1 MSGIKIIINSANINN
16 SKMTN
21 LSTEV
26 LPMTLEFEQLP
37 PEAIL
42 LSQLQ
47 IDRAVELSS
56 QIKDESKQWQTYL
69 NALSL
74 SAFETWLES
83 RGNSFNI
90 NRDECTVLQPGLANL
105 IPTVANLKVGDFK
118 ICLIT
123 TGSFI
128 DEQVDISRIV
138 VDLPEY
144 IPHFYVL
151 VEVLEEEEKAVIQ
164 GFISYNELSSRQ
176 QSVNLQ
182 PDSDWTY
189 SIPSTWFCNEPDR
202 LLLYLRCLEPA
213 AIALPAI
220 PTNRAQNLELA
231 KEELIGILPQLQT
244 KELWEVL
251 TWDSALSEALPKVIA
266 LLTTPELIDWIYNL
280 QTQEETLSTT
290 SIQKHL
296 SDIFKLITQPAINVG
311 RWLWDELDDLA
322 EETWNLLP
330 NIAPQPVM
338 RSPVEEFT
346 VISSQLQ
353 QQGLEIPVQAR
364 GGYQDLSLAA
374 VPLRLYAVTWHL
386 LSESDPNS
394 WTLLLI
400 LGTPALESLPHNLKL
415 RVSDRTGILV
425 EQEVNPEWGN
435 TYLFTRVIGN
445 FDEKFLVS
453 VSLRDGVE
461 VSLPFA
467 FDMSR

>member
-1 MSGIKIIINSANINN
+1 
-16 SKMTN
+16 MTN
-21 LSTEV
+21 LSTEI
-26 LPMTLEFEQLP
+26 LPMTLDFEQLP

-42 LSQLQ
+42 LSQSQ
-47 IDRAVELSS
+47 INQAVELSG

-74 SAFETWLES
+74 SAFENWLES
-83 RGNSFNI
+83 RGNSFNV
-90 NRDECTVLQPGLANL
+90 NREDCTILEPRFANV
-105 IPTVANLKVGDFK
+105 IPTVAKLKVGEYK

-138 VDLPEY
+138 IDLPEY

-151 VEVLEEEEKAVIQ
+151 VEVIEEEEKAVIK

-176 QSVNLQ
+176 QSVNLK

-189 SIPSTWFCNEPDR
+189 EIPLTWFCNEADR
-202 LLLYLRCLEPA
+202 LLLYLNCLEA
-213 AIALPAI
+213 TAISLPAI
-220 PTNRAQNLELA
+220 PANRVENLGLV
-231 KEELIGILPQLQT
+231 KNELIRILPELKTQ
-244 KELWEVL
+244 ELWETLTWEQATAVL
-251 TWDSALSEALPKVIA
+251 TNR
-266 LLTTPELIDWIYNL
+266 ELIDWIYNL
-280 QTQEETLSTT
+280 QTQEETSSTT
-290 SIQKHL
+290 SRQKHL

-311 RWLWDELDDLA
+311 RWLWDELDALA

-330 NIAPQPVM
+330 NITPQPVM

-346 VISSQLQ
+346 VINSQLQ
-353 QQGLEIPVQAR
+353 KKGLEIPVQAR
-364 GGYQDLSLAA
+364 GAYQDLSLAG

-386 LSESDPNS
+386 LSESEPNS

-400 LGTPALESLPHNLKL
+400 LGTPALESLPTNLKL
-415 RVSDRTGILV
+415 RVSDQTGILV
-425 EQEVNPEWGN
+425 EQEVNPELGN
-435 TYLFTRVIGN
+435 SYLFTRVVGN

-453 VSLRDGVE
+453 VNLGDGVE
-461 VSLPFA
+461 LTLPFA

>member
-1 MSGIKIIINSANINN
+1 
-16 SKMTN
+16 MTN
-21 LSTEV
+21 LSTEI

-37 PEAIL
+37 PEAIT
-42 LSQLQ
+42 LSRSQ
-47 IDRAVELSS
+47 IDRAVELSN

-90 NRDECTVLQPGLANL
+90 NRDECTVLEPGLANL
-105 IPTVANLKVGDFK
+105 IPAVANLKVGEYK
-118 ICLIT
+118 LCLIT

-128 DEQVDISRIV
+128 DEQVDLSRIV

-151 VEVLEEEEKAVIQ
+151 VEVIESEEKAVVQ
-164 GFISYNELSSRQ
+164 GFLSYKELSSRQ
-176 QSVNLQ
+176 QSVNLE

-189 SIPSTWFCNEPDR
+189 EIPLNWFCNEPDR

-213 AIALPAI
+213 AISLPAI
-220 PTNRAQNLELA
+220 PTNRTQSLELV
-231 KEELIGILPQLQT
+231 KNELIQILPQLRT
-244 KELWEVL
+244 KELWEALTWEQASVVL
-251 TWDSALSEALPKVIA
+251 TNQ
-266 LLTTPELIDWIYNL
+266 ELIDWIYNL

-353 QQGLEIPVQAR
+353 RKGLEIPVQAR
-364 GGYQDLSLAA
+364 GAYQDLSLAG
-374 VPLRLYAVTWHL
+374 VPLRLYAVAWHL
-386 LSESDPNS
+386 LSESDPNL

-400 LGTPALESLPHNLKL
+400 LGTPALEHLPTNLKL
-415 RVSDRTGILV
+415 RVSDQIRILV
-425 EQEVNPEWGN
+425 EQEVNSQLGN
-435 TYLFTRVIGN
+435 NYLFTRVVGN

-453 VSLRDGVE
+453 VSLGDGVE
-461 VSLPFA
+461 MTLPFA

>member
-1 MSGIKIIINSANINN
+1 
-16 SKMTN
+16 MTN
-21 LSTEV
+21 LSTEI

-37 PEAIL
+37 PEAIP
-42 LSQLQ
+42 LSQSQ
-47 IDRAVELSS
+47 IDRAVELSDK
-56 QIKDESKQWQTYL
+56 IKDESKQWQTYL

-83 RGNSFNI
+83 RSNSFNI
-90 NRDECTVLQPGLANL
+90 NRDQCTVLQPALANL

-151 VEVLEEEEKAVIQ
+151 VEVIEEEEKAVIK
-164 GFISYNELSSRQ
+164 GFISYKEFLVKQ
-176 QSVNLQ
+176 QNVNLT
-182 PDSDWTY
+182 PDSDWNY
-189 SIPSTWFCNEPDR
+189 EIPLTWFCKEADR

-213 AIALPAI
+213 AIPLPTI
-220 PTNRAQNLELA
+220 PTNRAENLELV
-231 KEELIGILPQLQT
+231 KNELIQILPQLRT
-244 KELWEVL
+244 KDISEVL
-251 TWDSALSEALPKVIA
+251 TWEQASAV
-266 LLTTPELIDWIYNL
+266 LTNPELIDWIYNL
-280 QTQEETLSTT
+280 QTQNIEDNLQETTL
-290 SIQKHL
+290 QQHL

-311 RWLWDELDDLA
+311 RWLWDELDTLA

-353 QQGLEIPVQAR
+353 QKGLEIPVQAR
-364 GGYQDLSLAA
+364 GAYQDLSLAG

-386 LSESDPNS
+386 LSESEPNS

-415 RVSDRTGILV
+415 RVSDQTCVLV
-425 EQEVNPEWGN
+425 EQEVNPELGN
-435 TYLFTRVIGN
+435 SYLFTRVVGN

-453 VSLRDGVE
+453 VSLGDGVE
-461 VSLPFA
+461 LTLPFA